1 MYGSVLYKWVE
12 ILLFTQRS
20 IEWDGAKFGCVLI
33 SVHFYCRWVKMPVIM
48 STKNVIDRPHNIYQW
63 KRIHIHQSTTTHS
76 IPTRRCLHT
85 ILSVVVQLV
94 LFFSLSL
101 ASTASF
107 RMLKLTHSIISNT
120 KCCAWHLIKTIYVAH
135 PNWRASELLPMEFI
149 GNLWWNQQWNWKC
162 SKNRFRVFATHTT
175 SAFVYLRFYQHN

>member
-1 MYGSVLYKWVE
+1 MSENVRVLYTTRLTASNYVNQKCNWPA
-12 ILLFTQRS
+12 TQHLPMETHTYPPVHRHPFHSHETMFAYNFICRRS
-20 IEWDGAKFGCVLI
+20 VSA
-33 SVHFYCRWVKMPVIM
+33 
-48 STKNVIDRPHNIYQW
+48 
-63 KRIHIHQSTTTHS
+63 
-76 IPTRRCLHT
+76 
-85 ILSVVVQLV
+85 
-94 LFFSLSL
+94 FFSLSL

-135 PNWRASELLPMEFI
+135 SNWRASKLLPMEFI

-162 SKNRFRVFATHTT
+162 SKNRFRVFATT